1 MADGSMQDLGLSAEI
16 EGADAAPGPDS
27 DLADFNAEMER
38 RKAAALGDLKSK
50 KRRLAAEGKAIA
62 EGASAESTA
71 SEATSET
78 PKKSKTRARGEI
90 WDGCPVKPLGVNGD
104 YSYYLD
110 RHGQLRAVKKHELQT
125 IMHLFGDR
133 IRALCEAFP
142 QFDKDGAPKKN
153 RFDQTTASM
162 VMIAACSEK
171 GLFNPDG
178 TVRGVGAWKDDAG
191 GLIYHCGPHVLTS
204 AGQQEP
210 GEFDGRIY
218 PAYPKI
224 PEPAIEAGKGDPGQV
239 ILETAASWRYEHQD
253 VMPMIVL
260 GMVGVQMLCGALD
273 WRPVYWL
280 TGDRAYGKSSLQDM
294 IKLLHG
300 GERGVIKSADATK
313 SGITSQIGHSS
324 LPVSIDE
331 LEPGEEGSR
340 KEADIVALA
349 RIASSGDQWL
359 RGSADQ
365 KGASGNVYSAF
376 LFSSILIPGVMGPA
390 DRSRLITIHLRPLDP
405 DAPEPRLPPATW
417 RGYGAVLKRLLIDR
431 WPTWQKRLDLWR
443 QAVADI
449 GVGGRPGKNWATT
462 LAMADM
468 ALHEDLP
475 SADYLDEWAR
485 KVAACATNETE
496 EIGSDAESMLMH
508 LMGQPFDVFRRGE
521 MFTVAQWVMAA
532 AALPSAP
539 PALVANSDTAS
550 EGMTIDDSVRR
561 DAAKRANEKLAKAG
575 LRVKGEGEAAELFI
589 ANAPVPGLKKLFE
602 GSTWARGVWAQST
615 KRVVGAKV
623 AEKPVSLAGI
633 KTRGIY
639 VPLKNISGLMA
650 FPMDRPKPQDRAPM
664 MPDEFEDYR

>member
-1 MADGSMQDLGLSAEI
+1 M
-16 EGADAAPGPDS
+16 GADELGDIGRELEDAPVAAEPGG
-27 DLADFNAEMER
+27 DLADFSAEMER
-38 RKAAALGDLKSK
+38 RKAAALAELSGK
-50 KRRLAAEGKAIA
+50 KRKLAAEGEAIA
-62 EGASAESTA
+62 RGADPEASTSGA
-71 SEATSET
+71 AA
-78 PKKSKTRARGEI
+78 PPRGKPPRPRGEI
-90 WDGCPVKPLGVNGD
+90 WEGCPVKPLGVNGD
-104 YSYYLD
+104 FSFYLD
-110 RHGQLRAVKKHELQT
+110 RHGQMRGVKKHELQT
-125 IMHLFGDR
+125 IMHLFGDK
-133 IRALCEAFP
+133 IAALCIAFP
-142 QFDKDGAPKKN
+142 QFDKDGAAKRN

-162 VMIAACSEK
+162 AMITACSEK

-178 TVRGVGAWKDDAG
+178 AVRGVGAWKDDAG
-191 GLIYHCGPHVLTS
+191 GLIYHCGTHVLT
-204 AGQQEP
+204 ADGQQEP
-210 GEFDGRIY
+210 GEIDARIY

-224 PEPAIEAGKGDPGQV
+224 PEPALEAGKADPGLA
-239 ILETAASWRYEHQD
+239 ILETAATWRYEHQD

-260 GMVGVQMLCGALD
+260 GMIGVQMLGGALD

-390 DRSRLITIHLRPLDP
+390 DRSRLITIHLRPLDH
-405 DAPEPRLPPATW
+405 DAPEPRLPPSTW
-417 RGYGAVLKRLLIDR
+417 RNHGAVLKRLLISR
-431 WPTWQKRLDLWR
+431 WPTWQARLDLWK

-468 ALHEDLP
+468 ALHEALP
-475 SADYLDEWAR
+475 SSDYLQDWAR
-485 KVAACATNETE
+485 KVATCATNETE

-521 MFTVAQWVMAA
+521 MFTVAQWIMAA

-539 PALVANSDTAS
+539 PALVANSDSAS
-550 EGMTIDDSVRR
+550 EGMAIDESVRR
-561 DAAKRANEKLAKAG
+561 EAAKRANEKLAKAG
-575 LRVKGEGEAAELFI
+575 LRVKGAGAEAMLFI
-589 ANAPVPGLKKLFE
+589 ANKPLPGLRKLFE
-602 GSTWARGVWAQST
+602 GSTWANGVWSQSVR
-615 KRVVGAKV
+615 RVVGA
-623 AEKPVSLAGI
+623 EPTPEGLTLAGQ
-633 KTRGIY
+633 KSRGWY
-639 VPLKNISGLMA
+639 VPLQNIGGMLS
-650 FPMDRPKPQDRAPM
+650 FPMDRGKPQAPPAAPM
-664 MPDEFEDYR
+664 PDDWEDFTR